1 MRCARAA
8 VRAATALCLH
18 RPGVPR
24 ATLLLT
30 KSAVVP
36 ASPNNGIEILCSR
49 LHLQSTAVADEWA

>member
-1 MRCARAA
+1 MRPPTVGLRMRCARAA

-30 KSAVVP
+30 KLAVVP
-36 ASPNNGIEILCSR
+36 ASPNNE
-49 LHLQSTAVADEWA
+49 H